1 MSDDSQDRDQ
11 TATVEAA
18 APAPRPGFARRNWA
32 KLTIATILL
41 APTLIFT
48 IWAGATLS
56 YTYSSGERAGF
67 VQKLSRKGWICKTW
81 EGELALVNM
90 PGAMSEMFRFTVR
103 SDSLAQEINKAMTKG
118 RVVLHYEQHRGVPSS
133 CFGETEYFV
142 RRVQITQ

>member
-1 MSDDSQDRDQ
+1 MSDDSQERAPSAD
-11 TATVEAA
+11 AEVAS
-18 APAPRPGFARRNWA
+18 PAPSRGFARRHWV

-41 APTLIFT
+41 GPALIFT

-56 YTYSSGERAGF
+56 YTYSNGERAGF

-118 RVVLHYEQHRGVPSS
+118 RVVLYYEQHRGVPSS

-142 RRVQITQ
+142 RRVQIAQ

>member
-1 MSDDSQDRDQ
+1 MSDDSQERDP
-11 TATVEAA
+11 ATEPSAA
-18 APAPRPGFARRNWA
+18 SPAPRRGFARRHWV
-32 KLTIATILL
+32 KLVIATILL
-41 APTLIFT
+41 GPALIFT

-90 PGAMSEMFRFTVR
+90 PGALSEMFHFTVR
-103 SDSLAQEINKAMTKG
+103 SDSLAREINKAMTKG
-118 RVVLHYEQHRGVPSS
+118 RVVLYYEQHRGVPSS

-142 RRVQITQ
+142 QRVQIAQ

>member
-1 MSDDSQDRDQ
+1 MSDDSPERNPSADAD
-11 TATVEAA
+11 A
-18 APAPRPGFARRNWA
+18 APPAPTRSFARRHWA
-32 KLTIATILL
+32 KLTIATLL
-41 APTLIFT
+41 LGPTLIFT
-48 IWAGATLS
+48 IWAGMTLS

-118 RVVLHYEQHRGVPSS
+118 RVVIYYEQHRGVPSS

-142 RRVQITQ
+142 KRVQFTQ

>member
-1 MSDDSQDRDQ
+1 MSNDSQDRDPS
-11 TATVEAA
+11 AHAEAA
-18 APAPRPGFARRNWA
+18 APAPPRGFARRHWA
-32 KLTIATILL
+32 KLMIATILL

-67 VQKLSRKGWICKTW
+67 IQKLSRKGWLCKTW

-90 PGAMSEMFRFTVR
+90 PGAMSELFRFTVR
-103 SDSLAQEINKAMTKG
+103 SDSVAQEINKAMTKG
-118 RVVLHYEQHRGVPSS
+118 RVVIYYEQHRGVPSS

-142 RRVQITQ
+142 KRVQIAQ